1 MPMRPDVLLAIAIM
15 CVASNLCRLA
25 GFFLMRY
32 VAITPGVE
40 AWLRSIPMALIGA
53 VLGPVAAKG
62 GPPEWAGLAV
72 ALGLMRLTNNDFL
85 AMVAAVLVVAATRWA
100 ELALQAG

>member
-1 MPMRPDVLLAIAIM
+1 VPMRTDVLLAIAVM
-15 CVASNLCRLA
+15 CAASNICRLA

-32 VAITPGVE
+32 VAITPRVE

-53 VLGPVAAKG
+53 ALGPVAAKG

-85 AMVAAVLVVAATRWA
+85 AIVAAVLVVAGARWA
-100 ELALQAG
+100 GLAF